1 MQNYFEILGLPTA
14 FALDAKVLE
23 KAYFAAQRAC
33 HPDGFVGKSA
43 AERLAAISRSQ
54 AVNDAYDTLKT
65 PITRAAHLL
74 ELRGIETLS
83 DTAKAPPGLL
93 MEVME
98 LRERLQDAMGD
109 GAAIA
114 RVVEE
119 IKVQAAQ
126 TTQALEAAFAATDY
140 AQAAEATMRLHYLS
154 KAMEE
159 AHMLIYR
166 LKAQA

>member
-1 MQNYFEILGLPTA
+1 MQNLFDILGLPTA
-14 FALDAKVLE
+14 FALDAKALE

-43 AERLAAISRSQ
+43 AERVAAISRSQ
-54 AVNDAYDTLKT
+54 VVNDAYDTLKT

-74 ELRGIETLS
+74 ELQGIETLS
-83 DTAKAPPGLL
+83 DTAKASPALL
-93 MEVME
+93 MEVMD

-114 RVVEE
+114 GMVEK
-119 IKVQAAQ
+119 IKTEAAK
-126 TTQALEAAFAATDY
+126 TTRELEAAFTTEEFKK
-140 AQAAEATMRLHYLS
+140 AAEATMRLHYLA